1 MIAEIL
7 SFEVWEGVAGVAS
20 MRPRSDD
27 RGNTLPRSNSWTVAF
42 GFNEA
47 AIR

>member
-1 MIAEIL
+1 MIAESDHATALQAIGRL
-7 SFEVWEGVAGVAS
+7 AS

-27 RGNTLPRSNSWTVAF
+27 RGKALNMSGCTGGQF

-47 AIR
+47 AI